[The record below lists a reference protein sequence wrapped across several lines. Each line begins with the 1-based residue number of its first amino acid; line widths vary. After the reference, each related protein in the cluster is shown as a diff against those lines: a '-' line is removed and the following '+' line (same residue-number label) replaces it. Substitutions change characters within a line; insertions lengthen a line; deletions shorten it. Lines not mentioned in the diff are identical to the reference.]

1 MTFENKVVLITG
13 ANAGIGKAATI
24 LFAESKAKVIAIDLA
39 SQIDEDLNNR
49 LNDLKTDF
57 SYHTC
62 DVSSNTQVEELIEQL
77 ISQYIKIDI
86 LINNA
91 GILGPR
97 KKTENY
103 PFEDFDK
110 VIDVNIKGVYY
121 LMKAV
126 LPHFSH
132 NSSGVIV
139 NTASVAG
146 HLGMAGHIAY
156 SASKHA
162 VIGMTKTVAIEYAKK
177 GIRVNAVCPGF
188 TQTAMLDTA
197 DSDEQYKEMLKFAT
211 PMKRFGEATEIAEAI
226 LFLASDKNSF
236 MTGQCIILD
245 GGLSVQ

>member
-13 ANAGIGKAATI
+13 ANAGIGKAASI
-24 LFAESKAKVIAIDLA
+24 LFAESKATVIILDLA
-39 SQIDEDLNNR
+39 QQIDEDLKNT
-49 LNDLKTDF
+49 LKNLQANF

-62 DVSSNTQVEELIEQL
+62 DVSSFLQVENLVNQL
-77 ISQYIKIDI
+77 ISQYSKIDI

-97 KKTENY
+97 KKTEDY
-103 PFEDFDK
+103 PSQDFDN

-121 LMKAV
+121 LMKAL
-126 LPHFSH
+126 LPHFCI
-132 NSSGVIV
+132 NSKGVIV

-177 GIRVNAVCPGF
+177 GIRVNAICPGF
-188 TQTAMLDTA
+188 TQTAMLDSA
-197 DSDEQYKEMLKFAT
+197 DTDAQYKEMLKFAT

-226 LFLASDKNSF
+226 LFLASDNNSF
-236 MTGQCIILD
+236 MTGQCLILD